1 MAISAVGVVVPAHD
15 EEALLPDCLRALEVA
30 MRRAAVPAMAVV
42 VLDDCHDRSAAV
54 VAGRRHVRTLALQAR
69 NVGRARAAGF
79 EMLLGWGC
87 ATPPDQFW
95 LATTDA
101 DSTVP
106 ENWLEVQLR
115 HADQGFEVVLGTVKV
130 ADWSDRS
137 EVVVERFLARYDTR
151 DDHDQVHGANLGMTA
166 AAYLAAG
173 GVPPLELAEDR
184 ALALSLSQR
193 RVLRTARIPVTTS
206 SRISARVR
214 GGFAG
219 YLDSLA
225 T

>member
-15 EEALLPDCLRALEVA
+15 EEALLPDCLDALEVA
-30 MRRAAVPAMAVV
+30 MKRVAAPAIAVV

-54 VAGRRHVRTLALQAR
+54 VAGRRHFQSLSMKAR

-87 ATPPDQFW
+87 AIPPDELW

-115 HADQGFEVVLGTVKV
+115 HADQGFEAVLGTVKV
-130 ADWSDRS
+130 VDWTDRP
-137 EVVVERFLARYDTR
+137 EVVAKRFVARYDTR
-151 DDHDQVHGANLGMTA
+151 EDHAQVHGANLGMA
-166 AAYLAAG
+166 ACD
-173 GVPPLELAEDR
+173 PW
-184 ALALSLSQR
+184 S
-193 RVLRTARIPVTTS
+193 
-206 SRISARVR
+206 
-214 GGFAG
+214 
-219 YLDSLA
+219 
-225 T
+225 

>member
-15 EEALLPDCLRALEVA
+15 EEALLPDCLDALEVA
-30 MRRAAVPAMAVV
+30 MKRVAAPAIAVV

-54 VAGRRHVRTLALQAR
+54 VAGRRHFQTLSMKAR

-87 ATPPDQFW
+87 AIPPDELW

-115 HADQGFEVVLGTVKV
+115 HADQGFEAVLGTVKV
-130 ADWSDRS
+130 VDWTDRP
-137 EVVVERFLARYDTR
+137 EVVAKRFVARYDTR
-151 DDHDQVHGANLGMTA
+151 EDHAQVHGANLGMTA

-173 GVPPLELAEDR
+173 GMRPLELAEDR
-184 ALALSLSQR
+184 ALAVSLAQR

-206 SRISARVR
+206 SRVSARVR
-214 GGFAG
+214 GGFAT
-219 YLDSLA
+219 YLDSLSS
-225 T
+225 

>member
-15 EEALLPDCLRALEVA
+15 EEALLPDCLDALELA
-30 MRRAAVPAMAVV
+30 MRRIAVPAMAVV

-54 VAGRRHVRTLALQAR
+54 VAARRHFRTLSLTAR

-79 EMLLGWGC
+79 DMLLGRSC
-87 ATPPDQFW
+87 ATPASQLW

-130 ADWSDRS
+130 ADWSTRS
-137 EVVVERFLARYDTR
+137 KAVAERFTARYDAR

-166 AAYLAAG
+166 SAYLAAG

-184 ALALSLSQR
+184 ALASSLSQR

-206 SRISARVR
+206 SRTAARVR

>member
-1 MAISAVGVVVPAHD
+1 MGISAVGVVVPAHD
-15 EEALLPDCLRALEVA
+15 EEALLPSCLDALEVA
-30 MRRAAVPAMAVV
+30 MGRAGVPAMAVV
-42 VLDDCHDRSAAV
+42 VLDDCHDQSGTV
-54 VAGRRHVRTLALQAR
+54 VAGRPHFQTLAVQAR

-79 EMLLGWGC
+79 ELLLGWGC
-87 ATPPDQFW
+87 ATPTDELW

-106 ENWLEVQLR
+106 ENWLEIQLR
-115 HADQGFEVVLGTVKV
+115 HANQGFEVVLGTVKV
-130 ADWSDRS
+130 SDWSDRS
-137 EVVVERFLARYDTR
+137 EVVAERFLARYDSR

-184 ALALSLSQR
+184 ALASSLSQR

-206 SRISARVR
+206 SRVSARVR